1 MTAQPGS
8 EGPPSSLVGS
18 GNGPLGACAGEEA
31 QESVHDDEGLALVT
45 GAPEVFMGNSLEYL
59 SDVLG
64 GPEQGGLWLHYW
76 VGGGL
81 LR

>member
-1 MTAQPGS
+1 M
-8 EGPPSSLVGS
+8 GS

-31 QESVHDDEGLALVT
+31 QESVHDDEGLALVM